1 MKDSRPAHEVSRRE
15 FTFAALA
22 SAFLV
27 ACGQA
32 KSNAH
37 ANIGPE
43 VPSAHPTPFSRFKRI
58 YENPQLRAQFQLF
71 LTNVY
76 NILPEVEFH
85 RAIESASRELATD
98 HQIYVR
104 VQSELPQIRPLLAS
118 VRYAL
123 PALANQKREIARE
136 TAQLVGEHVRA
147 DRYVEIGTPGRY
159 VNALRREMHIGN
171 EVVLVNVNAPEFSLE
186 DVAERGQLRR
196 VGAYAA
202 LNNYEPLDATAIPM
216 GRVDFITNYIGIHHA
231 PRARLDAFVDSI
243 HAALRP
249 GGVFVLRDHDVDS
262 VDQDTIV
269 ALAHDVFNAGLDVPW
284 EENEQELR
292 HFKSADEIEQ
302 YVSSR
307 GFRRFG
313 ERVAQPGDPTKNLL
327 FAFERTA

>member
-1 MKDSRPAHEVSRRE
+1 MEQKVSRRE

-37 ANIGPE
+37 AHLGPE
-43 VPSAHPTPFSRFKRI
+43 VESAHPTPFSRFKRI
-58 YENPQLRAQFQLF
+58 YSNPELRARFQLF

-76 NILPEVEFH
+76 HILPEVEFH
-85 RAIESASRELATD
+85 RAIENASRELSTD
-98 HQIYVR
+98 HEIYAR
-104 VQSELPQIRPLLAS
+104 VQAELPQIRPLLAS

-136 TAQLVGEHVRA
+136 TAALVGERVRA

-171 EVVLVNVNAPEFSLE
+171 DVVLVNVKAPEFSLE
-186 DVAERGQLRR
+186 DIAERGQVRR
-196 VGAYAA
+196 VGAYTA
-202 LNNYEPLDATAIPM
+202 LNNYEPLNAATIPM
-216 GRVDFITNYIGIHHA
+216 GRVDFITNYIGLHHA
-231 PRARLDAFVDSI
+231 PRPRLDAFVDSI

-249 GGVFVLRDHDVDS
+249 GGVFVLRDHDVDNL
-262 VDQDTIV
+262 DQDILV
-269 ALAHDVFNAGLDVPW
+269 ALAHDVFNAGLEVAW

-292 HFKSADEIEQ
+292 HWKSADEIEQ
-302 YVSSR
+302 YLSTR